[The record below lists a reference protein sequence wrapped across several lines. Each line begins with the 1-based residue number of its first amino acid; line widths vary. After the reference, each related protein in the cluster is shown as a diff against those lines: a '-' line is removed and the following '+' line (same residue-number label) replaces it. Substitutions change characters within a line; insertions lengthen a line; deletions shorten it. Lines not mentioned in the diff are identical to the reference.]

1 MESSENLESSWR
13 NFLKIQDLLK
23 TSRRFEDFLEKQR
36 RIKDFLKNGRRFK
49 DFLKNW
55 KRFNDFLK
63 NQRKFEDFLKKRGLE
78 DFLFF
83 FGIPHNLLFVKET
96 PFDPKLSIKL
106 LKNGVFIF
114 VRRTKGHTWD
124 YPLKWSNLQ
133 TLSIIASFEEICVYI
148 SLPLPVG
155 KLYLLSLP

>member
-1 MESSENLESSWR
+1 MESSWR

-36 RIKDFLKNGRRFK
+36 RIKDFLRNRRRFK
-49 DFLKNW
+49 
-55 KRFNDFLK
+55 DFLK

-106 LKNGVFIF
+106 LLNGVFIF

-148 SLPLPVG
+148 SLARPLG